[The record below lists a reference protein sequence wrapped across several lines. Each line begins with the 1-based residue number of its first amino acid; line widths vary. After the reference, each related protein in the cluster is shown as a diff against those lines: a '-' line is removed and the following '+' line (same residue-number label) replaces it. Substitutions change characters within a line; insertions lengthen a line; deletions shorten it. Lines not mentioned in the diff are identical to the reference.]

1 MKKRYRH
8 ASILMLI
15 GTALFFFASACSSKP
30 ASGQNQKEPGG
41 KRKALLYPVQVQ
53 PVSTETVVYSVAAV
67 GSVEAFETVMVTARV
82 AGVVEQVRFSEGK
95 SVNRGDVLV
104 EIEPL
109 RYRLAVE
116 SAEANFKKAQASEA
130 DALAALKRREAVVTL
145 NPGLIPGEEIETWR
159 TRVATTRAD
168 VEFARASLNQARLNL
183 SDALVKAPL
192 AGIIQ
197 TRTVQTGQYLQPGTV
212 MATLVRRDPL
222 LIRFHV
228 TEADAP
234 RLVLKQEVLFRLI
247 NDSRRYSARIS
258 HIAASADPSTRM
270 VQVTAEVDDPHNK
283 ALRPGTFA
291 EIDIAVSSRP
301 LAPVIPQTAV
311 RPSEKG
317 FLAYVI
323 RDGKAF
329 ERILKLGMRSSDGR
343 VEVLEG
349 IESGENLVI
358 RGSEALT
365 DGCSVRVEEP
375 GKDAMKN
382 PTDRRD

>member
-1 MKKRYRH
+1 MNKGNPFTPVFI
-8 ASILMLI
+8 ALL
-15 GTALFFFASACSSKP
+15 AAALLFFPACGSKTSS
-30 ASGQNQKEPGG
+30 SQSQKDNSG
-41 KRKALLYPVQVQ
+41 KRRNLQFPVQVQ
-53 PVSTETVVYSVAAV
+53 PVSTETVVYSVSAV

-82 AGVVEQVRFSEGK
+82 AGVVEQVLFSEGRT
-95 SVNRGDVLV
+95 VNKGDVLV

-116 SAEANFKKAQASEA
+116 SAEAAYKKAQAAEA
-130 DALAALKRREAVVTL
+130 DALAALKRREAVVIQ

-168 VEFARASLNQARLNL
+168 VEAARASLNQAKLNL

-197 TRTVQTGQYLQPGTV
+197 TRSVQTGQYLQPGTV

-222 LIRFHV
+222 LLRFSV

-234 RLVLKQEVLFRLI
+234 RLMLKQKVQFRLI
-247 NDSRRYSARIS
+247 NDSTLFSAQIQ
-258 HIAASADPSTRM
+258 HIAASADPNTRM
-270 VQVTAEVDDPHNK
+270 VQITAEIDDPMTKN
-283 ALRPGTFA
+283 LRPGTFA
-291 EIDIAVSSRP
+291 EIEIAVSSRK

-317 FLAYVI
+317 FLAYI
-323 RDGKAF
+323 IEDGKAV
-329 ERILKLGMRSSDGR
+329 ERILTLGLRSADGR

-349 IESGENLVI
+349 IKKGDSLVI

-365 DGCSVRVEEP
+365 DGCVVRIEESDKEKKASLP
-375 GKDAMKN
+375 AGSK
-382 PTDRRD
+382 

>member
-1 MKKRYRH
+1 
-8 ASILMLI
+8 
-15 GTALFFFASACSSKP
+15 
-30 ASGQNQKEPGG
+30 
-41 KRKALLYPVQVQ
+41 
-53 PVSTETVVYSVAAV
+53 
-67 GSVEAFETVMVTARV
+67 
-82 AGVVEQVRFSEGK
+82 
-95 SVNRGDVLV
+95 
-104 EIEPL
+104 
-109 RYRLAVE
+109 
-116 SAEANFKKAQASEA
+116 
-130 DALAALKRREAVVTL
+130 
-145 NPGLIPGEEIETWR
+145 
-159 TRVATTRAD
+159 
-168 VEFARASLNQARLNL
+168 
-183 SDALVKAPL
+183 
-192 AGIIQ
+192 
-197 TRTVQTGQYLQPGTV
+197 
-212 MATLVRRDPL
+212 VRRDPL